1 MLILVTAI
9 TFLAS
14 LVIVM
19 SLAYALAPGASNA
32 VGRLIRLWNPAPN
45 EQEAPPGF
53 GKRQKDRAE
62 QFLSD
67 VGKFVPEAAGGKGPR
82 LQRMLV
88 RAGYRRPQ
96 AVLSFRGAKLLMVSL
111 ALGTVFFTGVYRENP
126 ISLVFALAFGFL
138 APDFWLSSKVRRRQ
152 HRLRLSLPDA
162 LDLLVICVEAGLGL
176 DQALLRVAQEPKH
189 VHPELSDELQ
199 LVNFEMRLGKTRI
212 DALRALSER
221 TGVDDIKALV
231 AMLVQTE
238 RFGTSVAQSL
248 RVHSDTLRTKRR
260 QRAEEQ
266 AAKAPVKMVP
276 VLVFFIFPA
285 LLVVILGP
293 AVITLSRQLIG
304 GAFGR

>member
-1 MLILVTAI
+1 
-9 TFLAS
+9 
-14 LVIVM
+14 M
-19 SLAYALAPGASNA
+19 SLAYAFAPGASNA
-32 VGRLIRLWNPAPN
+32 VGRLIRLWNPAAAADR
-45 EQEAPPGF
+45 ETPGF

-67 VGKFVPEAAGGKGPR
+67 VGKLVPEAAGAKGPR

-96 AVLSFRGAKLLMVSL
+96 AMLSFRGAKLLLLVLS
-111 ALGTVFFTGVYRENP
+111 LGTVFLTGVYRENP
-126 ISLVFALAFGFL
+126 LTLVFALAFGFL
-138 APDFWLSSKVRRRQ
+138 APDIWLSRKVRRRQ

-176 DQALLRVAQEPKH
+176 DQALLRVAQELKH

-212 DALRALSER
+212 EALRALSER

-260 QRAEEQ
+260 QRAEER

-304 GAFGR
+304 GAFR